1 MLTSDDIKRF
11 CRSIDIDLVG
21 VTDVQPFSKWRKE
34 MGLGLKNGWV
44 RVPPSML
51 PNDDESMEA
60 WTDPGRSLPSARS
73 IIVIGIRYLYS
84 RSWKGG
90 R

>member
-1 MLTSDDIKRF
+1 MLTSEDIKGF

-21 VTDVQPFSKWRKE
+21 VTDAQPFTKWRKE

-51 PNDDESMEA
+51 PNDD
-60 WTDPGRSLPSARS
+60 DVYRGLGRPRALPALRS
-73 IIVIGIRYLYS
+73 VHHRHRDQVSDS